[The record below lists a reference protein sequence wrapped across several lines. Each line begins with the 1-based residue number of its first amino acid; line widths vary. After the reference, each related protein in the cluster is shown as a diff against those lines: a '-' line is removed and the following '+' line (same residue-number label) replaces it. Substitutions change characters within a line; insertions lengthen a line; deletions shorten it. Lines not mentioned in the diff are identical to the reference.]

1 MLILLSLYLLLI
13 LVKILDSR
21 VRSSAWLR
29 FLFQIWTRA
38 ARTSPPPSTLVWT
51 RWVSTTDIK
60 IKMGRDR
67 GEAQSGGTPPGL
79 VRQFNHGFTFL
90 LMKADTS
97 DNGLSNGG
105 GGGSYNGI
113 NSVGSGLGG
122 GYSGF
127 KSSGGV
133 YGDLGTIRKP
143 TRLEALPS
151 SGPVKKK
158 SVPLLNTMGT
168 F

>member
-1 MLILLSLYLLLI
+1 M
-13 LVKILDSR
+13 
-21 VRSSAWLR
+21 
-29 FLFQIWTRA
+29 
-38 ARTSPPPSTLVWT
+38 
-51 RWVSTTDIK
+51 
-60 IKMGRDR
+60 
-67 GEAQSGGTPPGL
+67 
-79 VRQFNHGFTFL
+79 
-90 LMKADTS
+90 
-97 DNGLSNGG
+97 SN
-105 GGGSYNGI
+105 GGSYNGI
-113 NSVGSGLGG
+113 NTFGSGGSG

-127 KSSGGV
+127 KSTGGV